1 MLRDSELFKKDFELL
16 KQKYLKNIID
26 DIANILTKNVPE
38 LKEVNKNYEKHIV
51 SFSFEYRNIFSLQN
65 ELKYTEIELKLN
77 KKMEF
82 IAYINSTS
90 YTKIDK
96 ILQFVK
102 NYIKRFHKYGG

>member
-1 MLRDSELFKKDFELL
+1 MLRYSELFKKDFELL

-51 SFSFEYRNIFSLQN
+51 SFSFEYINIFSLQN

-102 NYIKRFHKYGG
+102 NYIKRFHKYRC